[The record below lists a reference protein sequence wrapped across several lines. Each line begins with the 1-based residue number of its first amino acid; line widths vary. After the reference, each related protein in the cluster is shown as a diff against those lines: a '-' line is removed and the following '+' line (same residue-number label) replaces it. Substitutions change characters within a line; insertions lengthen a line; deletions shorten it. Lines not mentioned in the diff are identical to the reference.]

1 MESKKTKSKTKN
13 KNKTKS
19 VRIGEQVELKLKN
32 ILDAANANKK
42 MRKVKPDMVF
52 NLVLDLV
59 NESHIKTLQE
69 LLVTPDDRKEQMRQ
83 FYIETRG
90 PISKLEYTGFTMK
103 REYFEFLEQYEVAK
117 EKRSIRIAG

>member
-1 MESKKTKSKTKN
+1 MESKKTKSKSKN

-19 VRIGEQVELKLKN
+19 VSIGEQVELKLKN
-32 ILDAANANKK
+32 ILVTANANKK

>member
-1 MESKKTKSKTKN
+1 MESKKTKSKSKN

-32 ILDAANANKK
+32 ILVTANANKK